1 MESPRFKFFRPIFE
15 KVCVCHTCWELKNF
29 FWKSFETFL
38 KMYWME
44 SNFFFFFKKK
54 GLRWKINCL
63 VSLEE
68 LIRLNPKQ
76 IWCLR
81 SPRESSSENVVIFY
95 GKLKKKKYL
104 LLVRLEIR
112 RESDKSI
119 GSDSNLFFF
128 FFSSANHIYPRSV
141 FEFSSSLFSL
151 LPLV

>member
-1 MESPRFKFFRPIFE
+1 MR
-15 KVCVCHTCWELKNF
+15 
-29 FWKSFETFL
+29 
-38 KMYWME
+38 
-44 SNFFFFFKKK
+44 
-54 GLRWKINCL
+54 
-63 VSLEE
+63 SL
-68 LIRLNPKQ
+68 
-76 IWCLR
+76 
-81 SPRESSSENVVIFY
+81 RESSSENVVIFY

-104 LLVRLEIR
+104 FLVRLEIR